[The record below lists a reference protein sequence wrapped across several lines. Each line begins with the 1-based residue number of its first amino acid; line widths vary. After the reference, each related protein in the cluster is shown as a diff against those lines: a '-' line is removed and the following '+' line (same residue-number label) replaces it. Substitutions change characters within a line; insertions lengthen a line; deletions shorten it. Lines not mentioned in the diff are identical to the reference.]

1 MRAKIPVFHEAGI
14 TLLGFAFSVFLF
26 LSSSSGDSATTRAT
40 EAAPE
45 TLNPGPD
52 VIGGDL
58 SSLQQFG
65 SSGTQVGLAM
75 GTNTCNSGDQELN
88 FFAMPNTDHPVL
100 AQNLYRMSG
109 GTANNERF
117 EQIGQS
123 WGAHAFFALQSNGCS
138 FGCTPASDGT
148 HLGVGCSTA
157 DTASINS
164 GPLNLGSR
172 AWLNPFTGLFPSTA
186 NDHAG
191 HTHTGTS
198 HRILVNGSDLDTT
211 MNPGA
216 TYYAEAQYVTPHE
229 YAWCQ
234 ANPGQCNMYNNA
246 SYRQFSVAG
255 TTTFTFSPI
264 GSTMRMTPAINAW
277 PGATIRTIEPAPG
290 VDGRAFLAY
299 KVTGPVAGLY
309 HYEYAIY
316 NQSLDRAIQSFS
328 VPRLLIPDING
339 AELGGEQ
346 NVEFHAPPQHPGF
359 PADGTQ
365 GNAGFSSAEWT
376 FNPSATSLT
385 WSSETLAQNP
395 NANAIRWGTLY
406 NFRFDSSTPPVAS
419 NATIGF
425 FKTGEPITVAIEGP
439 APIGGP
445 LRTIS
450 GTVVYCSSPSL
461 NPVPGVTL
469 TLTGSASASTLS
481 DGSGNYA
488 FRSVISGGSYTVTPS
503 KAGLAPSSNGINTL
517 DVLAVQRHFLQ
528 IALLTGCPL
537 AAADVNGDTNV
548 TIVDIVAIQRF
559 FLGLSAGIANVGR
572 YEFNP
577 TSRSYSLLNSDQT
590 AQNYDTIIYGDVVPP
605 FAVP

>member
-1 MRAKIPVFHEAGI
+1 
-14 TLLGFAFSVFLF
+14 
-26 LSSSSGDSATTRAT
+26 
-40 EAAPE
+40 
-45 TLNPGPD
+45 
-52 VIGGDL
+52 
-58 SSLQQFG
+58 
-65 SSGTQVGLAM
+65 
-75 GTNTCNSGDQELN
+75 
-88 FFAMPNTDHPVL
+88 
-100 AQNLYRMSG
+100 
-109 GTANNERF
+109 
-117 EQIGQS
+117 
-123 WGAHAFFALQSNGCS
+123 
-138 FGCTPASDGT
+138 
-148 HLGVGCSTA
+148 
-157 DTASINS
+157 
-164 GPLNLGSR
+164 
-172 AWLNPFTGLFPSTA
+172 
-186 NDHAG
+186 
-191 HTHTGTS
+191 
-198 HRILVNGSDLDTT
+198 
-211 MNPGA
+211 
-216 TYYAEAQYVTPHE
+216 
-229 YAWCQ
+229 
-234 ANPGQCNMYNNA
+234 MYNNA

>member
-1 MRAKIPVFHEAGI
+1 MRAKIPVVHEAGI
-14 TLLGFAFSVFLF
+14 TLLWFALSLLLF
-26 LSSSSGDSATTRAT
+26 LSSSSGDSS
-40 EAAPE
+40 APRGTQAYLE
-45 TLNPGPD
+45 GLNPGPD
-52 VIGGDL
+52 VIAGDL

-65 SSGTQVGLAM
+65 SNGTDVGLAM
-75 GTNTCNSGDQELN
+75 GTDTCNSGDQELN

-123 WGAHAFFALQSNGCS
+123 WGAHGFFALQSNGCG

-148 HLGVGCSTA
+148 HLGAGCSTA

-234 ANPGQCNMYNNA
+234 AQPGQCNMYNNA

-255 TTTFTFSPI
+255 TTSFTFSPI
-264 GSTMRMTPAINAW
+264 GSTVRMTPAINAW
-277 PGATIRTIEPAPG
+277 PGATVRTIEPAPG

-316 NQSLDRAIQSFS
+316 NQNLDRGIQSFS
-328 VPRLLIPDING
+328 VPRLLIPNISG

-346 NVEFHAPPQHPGF
+346 NVGFHAPPQHPGF

-376 FNPSATSLT
+376 FDASVTSLT
-385 WSSETLAQNP
+385 WNSETFAQNP

-406 NFRFDSSTPPVAS
+406 NFRFDSTTSPVAS

-425 FKTGEPITVAIEGP
+425 FKAGTPITVAIEGP

-450 GTVVYCSSPSL
+450 GTVVYCSNPSL

-469 TLTGSASASTLS
+469 TLTGSASDSTLS

-488 FRSVISGGSYTVTPS
+488 FRSVTSGGSYTVTPT
-503 KAGLAPSSNGINTL
+503 KAALTPGSTGINTI
-517 DVLAVQRHFLQ
+517 DVVAVQRHYLQ
-528 IALLTGCPL
+528 IAFLSGCPL
-537 AAADVNGDTNV
+537 QAADVNGDFNIDT
-548 TIVDIVAIQRF
+548 VDVVAIQRF
-559 FLGLSAGIANVGR
+559 YLVFPSGTANVGN
-572 YEFNP
+572 YEFSP
-577 TSRSYSLLNSDQT
+577 ASRSYQGIMSDQT
-590 AQNYDTIIYGDVVPP
+590 GQNYSTLIFGDVISP
-605 FAVP
+605 FAD

>member
-1 MRAKIPVFHEAGI
+1 MRAKISVVHEART
-14 TLLGFAFSVFLF
+14 TLLGFAFSLFLF
-26 LSSSSGDSATTRAT
+26 LSSSSGDSSAPRAT
-40 EAAPE
+40 EADPE
-45 TLNPGPD
+45 SLNPGPD

-65 SSGTQVGLAM
+65 SNGNQVGLAM
-75 GTNTCNSGDQELN
+75 GTDTCNGGDQELN
-88 FFAMPNTDHPVL
+88 FFTIPNTDHPVL
-100 AQNLYRMSG
+100 AQNLYRMSRG
-109 GTANNERF
+109 AANDERF

-123 WGAHAFFALQSNGCS
+123 WGAHAFFALQSNGCG

-148 HLGVGCSTA
+148 HLGAGCSTA

-164 GPLNLGSR
+164 GPFNLGSR

-186 NDHAG
+186 NDHTG

-198 HRILVNGSDLDTT
+198 HRILVNGTDLDTT

-216 TYYAEAQYVTPHE
+216 TYYAEIQLVTPHE
-229 YAWCQ
+229 SAWCQ
-234 ANPGQCNMYNNA
+234 AHPGQCNMFNNA
-246 SYRQFSVAG
+246 SHRQFSVAG
-255 TTTFTFSPI
+255 TTSFTFSPI
-264 GSTMRMTPAINAW
+264 GSTVRMIPAIDAW

-316 NQSLDRAIQSFS
+316 NQNLDRGIQSFS
-328 VPRLLIPDING
+328 VPRLLIPDISG

-346 NVEFHAPPQHPGF
+346 NIGFRAPPQHPGF

-376 FNPSATSLT
+376 FDASVTSLT
-385 WSSETLAQNP
+385 WDSETFAQNP

-406 NFRFDSSTPPVAS
+406 NFRFDSTTSPVAS
-419 NATIGF
+419 NATVGF
-425 FKTGEPITVAIEGP
+425 FKAGAPITVAIEGP

-445 LRTIS
+445 VRMIS
-450 GTVVYCSSPSL
+450 GTVVYCSNPSL

-469 TLTGSASASTLS
+469 TLTGSTSGSTLS
-481 DGSGNYA
+481 DSSGNYA
-488 FRSVISGGSYTVTPS
+488 FSVINGGSFTVTPT
-503 KAGLAPSSNGINTL
+503 KAGLAPGSNGINTL
-517 DVLAVQRHFLQ
+517 DVLAVQRHFLR
-528 IALLTGCPL
+528 IVPLTGCPL
-537 AAADVNGDTNV
+537 AAADVNGDSNIT
-548 TIVDIVAIQRF
+548 TVDVVAIQRF
-559 FLGLSAGIANVGR
+559 FLGLSTGIANVGR
-572 YEFNP
+572 YQFNP
-577 TSRSYSLLNSDQT
+577 TNRSYTQLTSDQT
-590 AQNYDTIIYGDVVPP
+590 AQDYDTIVYGDVTPP